1 MDMIHAICYE
11 SRSQSQSDG
20 KLSGVGQID
29 YLSSIKHQKGIKSA
43 TAGIIH
49 RVELASHGAH
59 KPGGARCVSAR
70 PLGSER
76 AHAGLAGIIIG
87 EVGVNF
93 S

>member
-1 MDMIHAICYE
+1 MQHATNLD
-11 SRSQSQSDG
+11 RNLNLMG

-70 PLGSER
+70 PLGSEL
-76 AHAGLAGIIIG
+76 AHAGLAGIG
-87 EVGVNF
+87 EVDVNF

>member
-1 MDMIHAICYE
+1 MDMIHVACYE

-20 KLSGVGQID
+20 KVEWRRADRLSKLDKASQK
-29 YLSSIKHQKGIKSA
+29 SIESA

-76 AHAGLAGIIIG
+76 AHAGLVGIG